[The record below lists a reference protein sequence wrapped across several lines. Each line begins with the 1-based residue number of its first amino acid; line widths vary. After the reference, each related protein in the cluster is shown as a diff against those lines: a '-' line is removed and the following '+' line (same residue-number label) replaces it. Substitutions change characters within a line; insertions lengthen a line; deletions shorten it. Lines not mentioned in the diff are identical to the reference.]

1 MGGQEIKFRTGRKY
15 RAKSFD
21 KGMLAEEFNS
31 AQQLCTEGKL
41 KMNNSVYVFYL
52 WIQGKLG
59 GSWYCSPFLELR

>member
-1 MGGQEIKFRTGRKY
+1 VGGQEIKFRTGRKY

-52 WIQGKLG
+52 WI
-59 GSWYCSPFLELR
+59 